1 MLKCKPKHVGVFIC
15 CFSGAYARSS
25 FILSLVSTNLVSHL
39 FLHVD
44 RFQFGSTCWSLPH
57 GRGTQLPSPGAGQ
70 SLCLCWLTGNFHS
83 IPVIPVT
90 KQESVF
96 WYGKV
101 LVYSMYIFMI
111 HKYTFA
117 YEVFLLLTRGVAQ
130 RPACLHLILIPEHV
144 LLSHHLSSFTTSM
157 NVLCSLPL
165 FLSSA
170 NVCVFK

>member
-101 LVYSMYIFMI
+101 LVYSMYIFDSQI
-111 HKYTFA
+111 HK
-117 YEVFLLLTRGVAQ
+117 VFLLLTRGVAQ

>member
-101 LVYSMYIFMI
+101 LVYSMYIFDSQI
-111 HKYTFA
+111 HLCIWSLFA
-117 YEVFLLLTRGVAQ
+117 AHARGRTAA
-130 RPACLHLILIPEHV
+130 RLPPSHPYSRACSSVTPSV
-144 LLSHHLSSFTTSM
+144 LLHYIHE
-157 NVLCSLPL
+157 CSL
-165 FLSSA
+165 
-170 NVCVFK
+170 